1 MMILLR
7 YSINEQVQW
16 NIQRYGLPRNFLE
29 RLRDARENAESIS
42 RENPEKPSQYHC
54 AIKSKKAETLNFLN
68 SQLEDE
74 RDRSFVE
81 YLKRLKET
89 KLAVDGERLKRAYG
103 LKEGPEIK
111 KVLDALYCAR
121 LDGLE
126 IEKEDGFVKDFLRME
141 GI

>member
-1 MMILLR
+1 
-7 YSINEQVQW
+7 
-16 NIQRYGLPRNFLE
+16 
-29 RLRDARENAESIS
+29 
-42 RENPEKPSQYHC
+42 
-54 AIKSKKAETLNFLN
+54 LNFLN